1 MTQLITWFVP
11 AFRATKVKAL
21 PTGLAGGLV
30 KNHFLLTIF
39 PKSCLG
45 QLVNYS

>member
-1 MTQLITWFVP
+1 MTQLTTWFVP

-21 PTGLAGGLV
+21 LTGLAGGLV
-30 KNHFLLTIF
+30 KNRFLLIIS

-45 QLVNYS
+45 QLVN